1 MKQAVQ
7 DLRGGGTRLVEAPIP
22 AVGRGQVLV
31 RTAFSLISSGTERM
45 VADFAGKSLAG
56 KARAR
61 PDLVRQTL
69 DKARREGVLAA
80 VEAVRSRLAEPIALG
95 YASSGTVVEAGAD
108 VHDLAP
114 GDRVACAGGGFAV
127 HAEYVVV
134 PRLLVARLPESVELD
149 SGAFATLGAIA
160 LHGFRLAQVQVG
172 ERVGVIGLGLVGLL
186 ATAIAHSAGAE
197 VFGVDLNPERVL
209 LAKRMGGRGFARDGA
224 EEAIFA
230 ASAGQGVDAVLI
242 CADTPS
248 NDPVE
253 LAAEIARDR
262 ARIVAVGAVGL
273 ELPRK
278 AYYEKELDFVVSR
291 SYGPGRYDPAY
302 EEDGNDYPVGYVRWT
317 EGRNLQA
324 FVDLL
329 GRDQIDVTPLIT
341 HRIPLERAPEG
352 YDLVTGQAGAS
363 ALAVLLDHRAGDL
376 PLNPSAELALSPST
390 ALGAGSAEGRVISI
404 ERTRRSLAPVRIGVL
419 GAGRF
424 AQGVV
429 LPILRKQR
437 GVARVGVASARGL
450 HAAEAGR
457 RFGFEYATTDDDR
470 ILQDAEINTVAILTR
485 HNQHA
490 LQTAAALR
498 AGKNVWCEKPLAL
511 SADELEDVAQ
521 ALAGAGGILTVGF
534 NRRFAPLSLRLHEF
548 LGAEPGPLTMIHRV
562 NAGPVP
568 PGHWYFDP
576 AQGGRVLGE
585 VCHFVDYLTYLAG
598 ALPRRVTAR
607 ASGGEDVVV
616 TLEFPGGSLGTVVYA
631 AHGARSFS
639 KERVEV
645 FGAGKAAVLDDF
657 RRLEMMAGGRR
668 WTKHLWL
675 RSDKGHAA
683 QWEAFFAAVA
693 TGGPGPIPYP
703 QLFAVANATLAAVE
717 SLRRGAAIEL
727 DPAAHSQSHEVGHG
741 VERPPFGG

>member
-80 VEAVRSRLAEPIALG
+80 VEAVRNRLAEPIALG
-95 YASSGTVVEAGAD
+95 YASSGTVVEVGVD

-127 HAEYVVV
+127 HAEYAVV
-134 PRLLVARLPESVELD
+134 PRLLVARLPESVDFD

-186 ATAIAHSAGAE
+186 ATAISHSAGAE
-197 VFGVDLNPERVL
+197 VFGVDLNPERAL
-209 LAKRMGGRGFARDGA
+209 LAKKMGGRGFARDGA
-224 EEAIFA
+224 KESILA
-230 ASAGQGVDAVLI
+230 ASAGQGVDAVII
-242 CADTPS
+242 CAATPS

-278 AYYEKELDFVVSR
+278 AYYEKELNFVVSR
-291 SYGPGRYDPAY
+291 SYGPGRYDPGY
-302 EEDGNDYPVGYVRWT
+302 EEDGNDYPAGYVRWT

-329 GRDQIDVTPLIT
+329 GREQIDVTPLIT
-341 HRIPLERAPEG
+341 HRIPLDRAPEA
-352 YDLVTGQAGAS
+352 YELVAGEARAS
-363 ALAVLLDHRAGDL
+363 ALAVLLDHG
-376 PLNPSAELALSPST
+376 SARSLQT
-390 ALGAGSAEGRVISI
+390 AKGGAGSVEGRVITI
-404 ERTRRSLAPVRIGVL
+404 ERGPRSPAPVRIGVL

-429 LPILRKQR
+429 LPILSKQP
-437 GVARVGVASARGL
+437 GLTRVGVASARGL
-450 HAAEAGR
+450 SAAEAGR
-457 RFGFEYATTDDDR
+457 RFGFGYATTDDDR

-511 SADELEDVAQ
+511 SADELEVVAQ
-521 ALAGAGGILTVGF
+521 ALARAGGILTVGF
-534 NRRFAPLSLRLHEF
+534 NRRFAPLSRPLHQF
-548 LGAEPGPLTMIHRV
+548 LGAEPGPLTMVYRV

-631 AHGARSFS
+631 AHGDRSFS
-639 KERVEV
+639 KERLEV

-657 RRLEMMAGGRR
+657 RRLEMTVGGRR
-668 WTKHLWL
+668 WTKRLWL

-683 QWEAFFAAVA
+683 QWEAFLGAVA

-703 QLFAVANATLAAVE
+703 QLFAVADATLAAVE
-717 SLRRGAAIEL
+717 SLRRGTAIEL
-727 DPAAHSQSHEVGHG
+727 GPSAYDQSREGGLG
-741 VERPPFGG
+741 VQRPPFGG